1 MIRILF
7 ILLILS
13 LFSCAKIGAPTG
25 GDFDRI
31 PPKMVKSTPE
41 DNSIN
46 FTGKSI
52 EIQFDEY
59 IELKNTSE
67 ELLISPPLASKPKI
81 SSNLNRLK
89 VEWEDTLKE
98 NTTYIFDFGTSIVDY
113 NEGNPIR
120 NFSLGFSTGSTI
132 DTFYYSSKVV
142 DAYTLKPIVRKNVIL
157 YKLKDNIDVKT
168 QKPDYITRTDSSGNF
183 LFKNI
188 ANSEYKILAHQDN
201 NQNFLFDLPNESF
214 GFLSENINSVNALS
228 DTIKTDN
235 IIYFNT
241 ISDEVKELKSKTL
254 SSNHRLDLVFT
265 KPLDDSLY
273 IQFIYPEIKSLDDA
287 NLYYKLSAKRD
298 SLSLFSLKYSFDSVR
313 LKVGDREIKEEIELE
328 YVKKKDENKSFAIKK
343 PKEIHPY
350 YAELL
355 LELPFPLFDSN
366 SFNIIAI
373 SNEDTINTI
382 AKVSNDNPL
391 NLKIDLS
398 LTQQS
403 EYKFIIPQGIILNSL
418 SQTNDSLVFTIKTN
432 SQKDYGNF
440 LIKINDSINID
451 KSIILEL
458 EDSNNK
464 LIREMIGKISDKFE
478 FKYLEKGDYKL
489 KIIYD
494 ENSNGKWDR
503 GDFFQN
509 KLPEKVIYFP
519 KGINIIENWDI
530 EEEWRL

>member
-1 MIRILF
+1 M
-7 ILLILS
+7 
-13 LFSCAKIGAPTG
+13 
-25 GDFDRI
+25 
-31 PPKMVKSTPE
+31 
-41 DNSIN
+41 
-46 FTGKSI
+46 
-52 EIQFDEY
+52 
-59 IELKNTSE
+59 
-67 ELLISPPLASKPKI
+67 
-81 SSNLNRLK
+81 
-89 VEWEDTLKE
+89 
-98 NTTYIFDFGTSIVDY
+98 
-113 NEGNPIR
+113 
-120 NFSLGFSTGSTI
+120 
-132 DTFYYSSKVV
+132 
-142 DAYTLKPIVRKNVIL
+142 
-157 YKLKDNIDVKT
+157 
-168 QKPDYITRTDSSGNF
+168 
-183 LFKNI
+183 
-188 ANSEYKILAHQDN
+188 
-201 NQNFLFDLPNESF
+201 
-214 GFLSENINSVNALS
+214 SENINSVNALS

-241 ISDEVKELKSKTL
+241 ISDEVKELKLKTL

-273 IQFIYPEIKSLDDA
+273 IQFSYPEIKSLDDA

-298 SLSLFSLKYSFDSVR
+298 SLSLFSLKYSFDSVK

-328 YVKKKDENKSFAIKK
+328 YVKKKDEKNSFAIKK

-464 LIREMIGKISDKFE
+464 LITEMIGKISDKFE